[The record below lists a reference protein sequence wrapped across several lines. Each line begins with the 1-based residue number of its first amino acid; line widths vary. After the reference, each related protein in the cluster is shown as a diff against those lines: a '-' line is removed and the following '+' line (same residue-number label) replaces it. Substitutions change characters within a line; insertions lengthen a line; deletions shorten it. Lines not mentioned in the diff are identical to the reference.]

1 MKLTITPDMLFDS
14 CRVLVLEECRAAE
27 EDMLSLG
34 IIIPD
39 KAWLVL
45 RGRMMSVV
53 VEKAICTMQQMA
65 EGKWDFS
72 QCMKLTQADLA
83 EWMNRTGIGIA
94 IRHNPSRN

>member
-1 MKLTITPDMLFDS
+1 MKLAVTPDMLFDS

-53 VEKAICTMQQMA
+53 VEKAICTIQSNVGGQMGFQSVH
-65 EGKWDFS
+65 EIDPGGSCRVDESDWYWHCD
-72 QCMKLTQADLA
+72 QA
-83 EWMNRTGIGIA
+83 
-94 IRHNPSRN
+94 

>member
-1 MKLTITPDMLFDS
+1 MKLTVTPDMLFDS

-53 VEKAICTMQQMA
+53 AEKAICTISQMIGEQMGFQSVHEIEA
-65 EGKWDFS
+65 GGSGRVDESDWYWHCD
-72 QCMKLTQADLA
+72 QA
-83 EWMNRTGIGIA
+83 
-94 IRHNPSRN
+94 

>member
-1 MKLTITPDMLFDS
+1 MKLTVTPDMLFDS
-14 CRVLVLEECRAAE
+14 CRELVLEECRAAE

-34 IIIPD
+34 IIIPE

-45 RGRMMSVV
+45 RGRMMNAVA
-53 VEKAICTMQQMA
+53 EKAICTISQTM
-65 EGKWDFS
+65 ESKWDFS
-72 QCMKLTQADLA
+72 QCMNLKQADLA